1 MACSF
6 SIPFTGTPEAVLDRA
21 RSAVQNQGGIFTGDV
36 AAGNFQV
43 SALGTT
49 VKGRYTVAG
58 QNLNI
63 TIDDKPFFLP
73 CGTIEG
79 FLRSQLGA

>member
-6 SIPFTGTPEAVLDRA
+6 SIPFSGTPEAVLNRA
-21 RSAVQNQGGIFTGDV
+21 RSAVQGQGGTFTGD
-36 AAGNFQV
+36 ASAGNFEV
-43 SALGTT
+43 SALGNT
-49 VKGRYTVAG
+49 VKGRYTVSG

-79 FLRSQLGA
+79 FLKSHLES